1 MSFSRFALVSV
12 VGIGLPG
19 CFSSSASPPPGGDLD
34 AGDTDA
40 TVDQTAPA
48 DTGASPEA
56 AESDA
61 HGDAPAT
68 SSPDASPDAGA
79 DATVGASDAG
89 DAGPVAQDA
98 ASDAAPCPASD
109 AGLPQ
114 TRCNGVCVDTSS
126 DPANCGACNNVCP
139 VPTSPSTGTCALG
152 GCLVTLATGINF
164 VDGLTIDS
172 ANVYFTNSALN
183 GPNLVAR
190 IAKAGGTVTA
200 LQDAGGTQLGSVA
213 IDSTHAYV
221 TEEPSPF
228 SADLVV
234 AVPLDGGA
242 PSTITS
248 VAVTNDSPADL
259 RVDGTNVYFTIFEY
273 GNGRVASA
281 PLGGGTATTLAS
293 GNHYPEFLTI
303 DGAYVYFTGTSA
315 NGSVFQVPLAD
326 GGAPLALATGQNSP
340 AGIAVDGTSVYWA
353 TGGSPCAPDAGGC
366 GVVQKVPIG
375 GGAAVTLASGV
386 VNPQAMAI
394 DSTYVY
400 WTDWV
405 TGNGGACSSCVGLVM
420 RAPLG
425 GGAAT
430 TLAAG
435 QENPGFVHV
444 DSSGIYWTNS
454 GPSPGGSVM
463 KLVVP

>member
-1 MSFSRFALVSV
+1 MSFFRFALVSV
-12 VGIGLPG
+12 VGIGLSG
-19 CFSSSASPPPGGDLD
+19 CFSSSASPPPGGGLD

-40 TVDQTAPA
+40 TVDQTAPP

-56 AESDA
+56 A
-61 HGDAPAT
+61 G
-68 SSPDASPDAGA
+68 PDASPDAGA
-79 DATVGASDAG
+79 DATVTASDAG
-89 DAGPVAQDA
+89 DAGTIVQDA
-98 ASDAAPCPASD
+98 GSDAAPCPATD

-164 VDGLTIDS
+164 VNALAIDS
-172 ANVYFTNSALN
+172 ANVYFTNSSLN
-183 GPNLVAR
+183 GPNVVAR

-200 LQDAGGTQLGSVA
+200 LQDAGGVQLGSVA
-213 IDSTHAYV
+213 VDSTNAYV

-248 VAVTNDSPADL
+248 VAVTSDPPADL
-259 RVDGTNVYFTIFEY
+259 RVDSTNVYFSIFEY
-273 GNGRVASA
+273 GNGRIESA

-293 GNHYPEFLTI
+293 GDHYPTFLTI
-303 DGAYVYFTGTSA
+303 DGANVYFTATSA

-326 GGAPLALATGQNSP
+326 GGAATPIATGQNSP
-340 AGIAVDGTSVYWA
+340 GGIAVDGTSVYWA

-375 GGAAVTLASGV
+375 GGAAVTLAPGV

-405 TGNGGACSSCVGLVM
+405 NGNGGACGVCDGLVM
-420 RAPLG
+420 RVPIG